1 VIPGVLCPDIFAFRK
16 KSGIKETIK
25 ERSWMSFVSHLD
37 PKGGFSALMSCT
49 DELSFGMRAG
59 FPVVS
64 KDIDAL

>member
-1 VIPGVLCPDIFAFRK
+1 
-16 KSGIKETIK
+16 
-25 ERSWMSFVSHLD
+25 MSFVSHLD

-64 KDIDAL
+64 KDIGATQPARFGCDIYE